1 MSERKMI
8 EEQAVEAPFTVAY
21 EIWRAMSELPIGWP
35 ARECIVTPP
44 KRCTRGCPYMK
55 LRVGDS
61 SITPVCTKFDPEVA
75 IDAPVPLPRVKR
87 GGEGQPGEA
96 EARRGGMKG

>member
-1 MSERKMI
+1 
-8 EEQAVEAPFTVAY
+8 
-21 EIWRAMSELPIGWP
+21 
-35 ARECIVTPP
+35 
-44 KRCTRGCPYMK
+44 MK